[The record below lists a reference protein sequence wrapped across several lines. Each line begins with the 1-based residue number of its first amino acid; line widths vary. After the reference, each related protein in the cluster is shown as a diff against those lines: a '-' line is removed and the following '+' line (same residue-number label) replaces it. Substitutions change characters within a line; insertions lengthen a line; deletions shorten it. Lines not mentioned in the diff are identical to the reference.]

1 MTAVVGILNKQG
13 IAIAADSAVTVKGV
27 GHRKIYNYANK
38 IFALSKHHP
47 VAVAVYNN
55 AQFMGVPWEILIKE
69 YRKKIGLQ
77 SFSTLEEYKNDFF
90 EWLKEKD
97 YFVEKS
103 EENHLMVDFV
113 NFLHAFIQTIIR
125 QKNIGINKIKT
136 DISTHLDKYISEEI
150 PKHKPN
156 KQLASVNEAAVA
168 SKLRSLAPRV
178 IKTIN
183 HQYQDDLLKTDIT
196 ELLTK
201 AYLAYLKHDQFVDY
215 SGLVFTG
222 YGDDEIFPRLL
233 TVNVSIVVDG
243 HLRFMEDI
251 SKKAAIGEKVFACIM
266 PFAQIDVIDTILS
279 GINPELFKLSNHVLD
294 NLLREILTVTLPN
307 IEGMPKQVI
316 DQLNQIDVGG
326 IVNKY
331 QSSVKNII
339 NEKHVH
345 PLMNAVSQLSKE
357 DLAEMSE
364 SLVYMTY
371 LKRRFSMGEESVGG
385 PVDVAIITKGDGFI
399 WIKRKHYF
407 DPGIN
412 QNYFQNYF

>member
-38 IFALSKHHP
+38 IFALSKHRP

-55 AQFMGVPWEILIKE
+55 AQFMGIPWEILIKE

-77 SFSTLEEYKNDFF
+77 SFPTLEEYKNDFF
-90 EWLKEKD
+90 VWLKGKD
-97 YFVEKS
+97 YFVEKG
-103 EENHLMVDFV
+103 EEGHLIMDFV

-136 DISTHLDKYISEEI
+136 DMSTHLDKYISDEI

-156 KQLASVNEAAVA
+156 KQLASVDETKVA

-183 HQYQDDLLKTDIT
+183 NQYQDDLLKPDIT
-196 ELLTK
+196 ELLIK
-201 AYLAYLKHDQFVDY
+201 AYIAYLKHDQFVDY

-233 TVNVSIVVDG
+233 TVNVSVVVDG

-251 SKKAAIGEKVFACIM
+251 NKKAAIGEKVFACIM

-307 IEGMPKQVI
+307 IKGMPKQVI
-316 DQLNQIDVGG
+316 NQLNQIDVGG

-407 DPGIN
+407 DPEIN